1 MDVHVNYI
9 VVYNPSRE
17 KELKLKFT
25 SAELDRQC

>member
-9 VVYNPSRE
+9 VVYNPWRE

-25 SAELDRQC
+25 SAELD